1 MSCRIHK
8 GSGHFDM
15 KPLMLI
21 AAFSTLLSGCVR
33 MIETRVNT
41 SGGGAG
47 MPPGTY
53 ILAPTEKALS
63 PELVQAQ
70 QLVAER
76 LAEKRFTPSQT
87 GELYLQVTASS
98 RPAELTLATAKDSK
112 PVILSAANKKRP
124 SSKCVNSE
132 YRVSVSLTR
141 IADGTLAYQGSAAE
155 THCKI
160 AFAQAMPALVDTA
173 LGDLHLPSGIAGRE
187 GAYILKRRP
196 EAPKN

>member
-1 MSCRIHK
+1 
-8 GSGHFDM
+8 M

-21 AAFSTLLSGCVR
+21 TALATLLSGCVR
-33 MIETRVNT
+33 MVETRVNT

-53 ILAPTEKALS
+53 ILAPAEKALS
-63 PELVQAQ
+63 SELDQAQ
-70 QLVAER
+70 QLVAGH
-76 LAEKRFTPSQT
+76 LASKNFIPSQT

-98 RPAELTLATAKDSK
+98 RPAELALATAKDSK
-112 PVILSAANKKRP
+112 PVTLSAANKKRP

-132 YRVSVSLTR
+132 YRISVTLTR
-141 IADGTLAYQGSAAE
+141 MADGALAYQGTAAE

-160 AFAQAMPALVDTA
+160 AFAQAMPALVAAA

-187 GAYILKRRP
+187 GAYVLKRRT

>member
-1 MSCRIHK
+1 MSDTNRD
-8 GSGHFDM
+8 SHFDM
-15 KPLMLI
+15 KSLI
-21 AAFSTLLSGCVR
+21 LIMACSTLLSGCVR
-33 MIETRVNT
+33 MVETRVNT

-53 ILAPTEKALS
+53 ILAPAEKALS
-63 PELVQAQ
+63 PELAQAQ

-76 LAEKRFTPSQT
+76 LADKRFTPSQT

-98 RPAELTLATAKDSK
+98 RPAELALATAKDSK
-112 PVILSAANKKRP
+112 SVILSAANKKRP

-132 YRVSVSLTR
+132 YRVSVTLTR
-141 IADGTLAYQGSAAE
+141 ISSGALAYQGTAAE

-160 AFAQAMPALVDTA
+160 GFAQAMPALVDAA

-187 GAYILKRRP
+187 GTYALKRKL
-196 EAPKN
+196 EAAKN

>member
-1 MSCRIHK
+1 LNK
-8 GSGHFDM
+8 LGGDHFDM
-15 KPLMLI
+15 KSLI
-21 AAFSTLLSGCVR
+21 LIMACSTLLSGCVR
-33 MIETRVNT
+33 MVETRVNT

-53 ILAPTEKALS
+53 ILAPAEKALS

-76 LAEKRFTPSQT
+76 LAEKRFTSSQT
-87 GELYLQVTASS
+87 GELYLQVTAAS
-98 RPAELTLATAKDSK
+98 RPAELALAIAKDSK

-132 YRVSVSLTR
+132 YRVSVTLTR

-187 GAYILKRRP
+187 GAYVLKRRP
-196 EAPKN
+196 EVPKN